1 MGQDSGLPER
11 GLRVEECTVEADGLT
26 LEATLARP
34 SGLTRTPGL
43 VLCHGLP
50 SGPRGAST
58 YAATYPELADRISRD
73 SGWTVLTLSFR
84 GSGGSPGNFSIE
96 GWRHDLRAAV
106 EMLDARDDINGVWIV
121 GSSLGGS
128 IAICEAALDDRV
140 RGVATWGAPA
150 SLREWV
156 REPGQFVTHAHE
168 VGLIA
173 DAEYPEDRDAWELE
187 VAALDPVAAA
197 AKLAP
202 RPLFVMHG
210 SDDDVVPLSD
220 ARALVDA
227 AGPTADLRVIHAAGH
242 RLRHDPRAVAALLGW
257 LDRQLT

>member
-1 MGQDSGLPER
+1 M
-11 GLRVEECTVEADGLT
+11 TIEADGLMLT
-26 LEATLARP
+26 GVLARP

-43 VLCHGLP
+43 ILVHGLP
-50 SGPRGAST
+50 TGPRGAGT
-58 YAATYPELADRISRD
+58 YAATYPELAERIARD
-73 SGWTVLTLSFR
+73 SGWSVLTVNLR
-84 GSGGSPGNFSIE
+84 GAGTSPGNFSME
-96 GWRHDLRAAV
+96 GWRHDVRAAV
-106 EMLDARDDINGVWIV
+106 DMLAGRDDISGVWIA
-121 GSSLGGS
+121 GSSLGGAL
-128 IAICEAALDDRV
+128 AICEAATDERI

-156 REPGQFVTHAHE
+156 GEPGRFLEHARA
-168 VGLIA
+168 VGLIP
-173 DAEYPEDRDAWELE
+173 DPTFPEDPDAWEQE
-187 VAALDPVAAA
+187 IGALDPVAAA

-227 AGPTADLRVIHAAGH
+227 AGPTAELRVVHAAGH

>member
-1 MGQDSGLPER
+1 MELSIAVD
-11 GLRVEECTVEADGLT
+11 DFT
-26 LEATLARP
+26 LVGALAQP
-34 SGLTRTPGL
+34 SGLTRAPGL
-43 VLCHGLP
+43 ILCHGLP
-50 SGPRGAST
+50 SGPRGAAT
-58 YAATYPELADRISRD
+58 YAATYPELAERIARD
-73 SGWTVLTLSFR
+73 SGWAVLTLNFR
-84 GSGGSPGNFSIE
+84 GAGSSPGDFSIE
-96 GWRHDLRAAV
+96 GWRRDLRAAIAL
-106 EMLDARDDINGVWIV
+106 LDARDDITGIWIA

-128 IAICEAALDDRV
+128 LAICEAAVDDRV
-140 RGVATWGAPA
+140 RGVATLGAPA

-156 REPGQFVTHAHE
+156 REPGEFLAHARA
-168 VGLIA
+168 VGLIT
-173 DAEYPEDRDAWELE
+173 DPTFPSDQHAWEQE

-197 AKLAP
+197 IKLAP

-227 AGPTADLRVIHAAGH
+227 AGPTAELRIIHAAGH

>member
-1 MGQDSGLPER
+1 VEVTIDVDD
-11 GLRVEECTVEADGLT
+11 LRLVGA
-26 LEATLARP
+26 LARP

-43 VLCHGLP
+43 VLLHGLP
-50 SGPRGAST
+50 SGPRGAAT
-58 YAATYPELADRISRD
+58 YAATYPELAERLARD
-73 SGWTVLTLSFR
+73 SGWTVLTLNFR
-84 GSGGSPGNFSIE
+84 GAGASPGDFSIE
-96 GWRHDLRAAV
+96 GWRHDLQAAIDF
-106 EMLDARDDINGVWIV
+106 LAARDDITGIWVA

-128 IAICEAALDDRV
+128 IAICEAAVDERV
-140 RGVATWGAPA
+140 RGVATLGAPA
-150 SLREWV
+150 SLQEWV
-156 REPGQFVTHAHE
+156 SEPDRFLEHVKE
-168 VGLIA
+168 VGLITDSNFPA
-173 DAEYPEDRDAWELE
+173 DQAAWERE

-210 SDDDVVPLSD
+210 SDDDVVPLAD

-227 AGPTADLRVIHAAGH
+227 AGPSAELRIVHAAGH